1 MKRPQESE
9 HPAYYKHYIGLV
21 QGDNILKQL
30 ENQVL
35 DVQALISGIPEEK
48 ESFAYAP
55 GKWTIKEVL
64 GHIIDTERILAYRA
78 LRFAR
83 KDSTELQGFDEN
95 AYVANS
101 DYNKRTIYDIAHEF
115 GIVRESNIVLFKH
128 FNEEALNQIGTANN
142 NNASV
147 RAILFMIAG
156 HATHHLN
163 VVKTKYLVD

>member
-9 HPAYYKHYIGLV
+9 HPVYYKHYIGLV

-147 RAILFMIAG
+147 RSILFMIAG

-163 VVKTKYLVD
+163 VIKTKYLID